1 MAAPGSAMAANQA
14 NNNAAPTDN
23 QPQTRLT
30 SREETVARLISQGR
44 TNREIAE
51 ELAISINT
59 VIFHVRNILRK
70 LNFKNRA
77 QIAAWDRSPRE
88 H

>member
-1 MAAPGSAMAANQA
+1 MGDHQGS
-14 NNNAAPTDN
+14 NNAAPTNDLRH
-23 QPQTRLT
+23 THLT
-30 SREETVARLISQGR
+30 PREETVARLIAEGK

-51 ELAISINT
+51 ELGISINT

-77 QIAAWDRSPRE
+77 QIAAWYRSPRE